1 MWDAIEAYAGTG
13 AALHQHLVP
22 RVDEFANSRGHQ
34 THSILMNLDLLGY
47 ADFHKLA
54 PLGWAPGWQGYSHGR
69 PDTILVS
76 SGDTAQFLHQQTLP
90 KQLLA
95 GLRRSQ

>member
-1 MWDAIEAYAGTG
+1 LGTPIFIKSLRWG
-13 AALHQHLVP
+13 GL
-22 RVDEFANSRGHQ
+22 
-34 THSILMNLDLLGY
+34 
-47 ADFHKLA
+47 
-54 PLGWAPGWQGYSHGR
+54 PGWQGYSHGR

-90 KQLLA
+90 KPLLA